1 MSLVQA
7 TGLRDLSL
15 SPFPLQARRAAPHFA
30 WHDCYPA
37 NTPAGLEYPP
47 LRAEE
52 LLLCAGRQFAARTAL
67 QYYRTAWSYAELI
80 DRVQQAAG
88 NLLRLGIEPGDRV
101 MLVLPNSPD
110 FVVAWFALHWV
121 GAEVVPANP
130 LLSGKCLAR
139 LAEKTAARAVLGLD
153 VRLGPVLE
161 LTRRYP
167 MPLLIV
173 TSLAPHLPLPLRLAY
188 LIERR
193 RQGAVKVPASTVVH
207 SFEVLTRPYAA
218 PVKEPLVTG
227 ADLPAVLQ
235 PTGGTTGTPKVAVLT
250 HNNLHANVA
259 QLHVWCGL
267 KPGTEV
273 VLSVLP
279 FFHIFGST
287 VAMLSPIAG
296 GATLLLQ
303 ARFSTSQLWKLMRR
317 WRPTV
322 VPMVPFMF
330 ASLCEEMRRRR
341 RNLTGMR
348 ICMSGAASLRAD
360 LNEEF
365 YERTGVAIIEGYG
378 LSEAS
383 PVTHANP
390 PDGEV
395 QPGSI
400 GLPLPDTLARVVD
413 PQSGLRELPPG
424 EIGELVVRGPQVMSG
439 YLDHPEDTAT
449 TLRNG
454 WLYTGDLAYMDTR
467 GYFTLVERKKDM
479 IISGGLNIFPSEVEQ
494 VLAAHPLV
502 EECAVVGAPD
512 ERYGERLVAY
522 VVPRQGAQLNVALL
536 QAHCRG
542 ELASYKVPRT
552 IRVCEVLPHNFLGK
566 VRRVELRQHEAQ
578 ADERTILHPPH
589 APAGHRHTA
598 RSKKHA

>member
-15 SPFPLQARRAAPHFA
+15 SPFPLKARSAVARFT
-30 WHDCYPA
+30 WHDRYPP

-47 LRAEE
+47 LRVEQ
-52 LLLCAGRQFAARTAL
+52 LLLCARRQFGERAALR
-67 QYYRTAWSYAELI
+67 YYRTAWSYAELVE
-80 DRVQQAAG
+80 RVQQAAG
-88 NLLRLGIEPGDRV
+88 NLLRLGVSPGDRV
-101 MLVLPNSPD
+101 MLVLPNCPE
-110 FVVAWFALHWV
+110 FVVAWFALQFV
-121 GAEVVPANP
+121 GAEVVPASP
-130 LLSGKCLAR
+130 LLSAKELTR
-139 LAEKTAARAVLGLD
+139 LAEKTSTRAVMGLD

-161 LTRRYP
+161 LTRRHP
-167 MPLLIV
+167 VPLLIV
-173 TSLAPHLPLPLRLAY
+173 ASLASHLPLPLRVAY
-188 LIERR
+188 VVERR
-193 RQGAVKVPASTVVH
+193 RRGPVKAPAATVVH
-207 SFEVLTRPYAA
+207 GFEALERRHAAPLREPLLTR
-218 PVKEPLVTG
+218 

-250 HNNLHANVA
+250 HSNLHANVA

-267 KPGTEV
+267 KAGREV
-273 VLSVLP
+273 MLSVLP
-279 FFHIFGST
+279 FFHVFGST
-287 VAMLSPIAG
+287 VAMLSPVAG

-303 ARFSTSQLWKLMRR
+303 ARFSTARIWKLMRR
-317 WRPTV
+317 WQPTV

-330 ASLCEEMRRRR
+330 GALCEEMRRRR
-341 RNLTGMR
+341 RRLSGMR
-348 ICMSGAASLRAD
+348 ICMSGAAALRAE

-365 YERTGVAIIEGYG
+365 YEHTGVSIVEGYG

-390 PDGEV
+390 PDGAV

-400 GLPLPDTLARVVD
+400 GLPLPDTLARIVD
-413 PQSGLRELPPG
+413 AQSGLRELGPG

-439 YLDHPEDTAT
+439 YLDHPEETAT

-454 WLYTGDLAYMDTR
+454 WLYTGDLAYMDAS

-494 VLAAHPLV
+494 VLAAHPEV

-522 VVPRQGAQLNVALL
+522 VVPAAGARVDVAQLE
-536 QAHCRG
+536 AHCRH

-552 IRVCEVLPHNFLGK
+552 IKLCEVLPHNFLGK
-566 VRRVELRQHEAQ
+566 VRRAELRQHEAHAGEQ
-578 ADERTILHPPH
+578 AIVHPPH
-589 APAGHRHTA
+589 APTGHRHTS